1 MGIGCGEA
9 SFAQES
15 CIARLAESAH
25 APLEAVQIG
34 RSILPSIYVDAD
46 ACPVKAEVERVAER
60 HGLVVTFVSNGGLRP
75 SRDPMIRHV
84 VVPGKADAADD
95 WIVEHAAAGDIA
107 VTADVPLA
115 ARLVEKGL
123 QVLGP
128 TGRVFTRESIG
139 MDVAMR
145 NLKQDLREAGE
156 IKGYNAGFTAKDR
169 SAFLQALDAAVR
181 RALRDGCAGNHG
193 FQ

>member
-1 MGIGCGEA
+1 MVSQHSPQAGAFGRTIA
-9 SFAQES
+9 VAISFAALAPYMGS
-15 CIARLAESAH
+15 IRSVRL
-25 APLEAVQIG
+25 PG
-34 RSILPSIYVDAD
+34 RRTRVPTIYVDAD
-46 ACPVKAEVERVAER
+46 ACPVKEEVTRVAAR
-60 HGLVVTFVSNGGLRP
+60 HGLPVVFVSNGGLRP

-95 WIVEHAAAGDIA
+95 WIVENASAGDIA

-115 ARLVEKGL
+115 ARLVEKHL

-128 TGRVFTRESIG
+128 TGRSFTRESIG

-156 IKGYNAGFTAKDR
+156 IKGYNPGFTAKDR
-169 SAFLQALDAAVR
+169 SAFLQALEAAAR
-181 RALRDGCAGNHG
+181 RALR
-193 FQ
+193 QS